1 MKNFKRILAIVLVVM
16 MVVPMMTTG
25 LTVSAATAEAMQG
38 QYSAGVTFAGGNWKA
53 YSYNDWSKHM
63 GEALAAFDD
72 LANVSVDAEG
82 QIVLSNQIQY
92 GFNSYQTY
100 GWVNQ
105 NVMNV
110 LQATNTTAI
119 DGLFVRN
126 GMMAQAQGS
135 TVFSES
141 LSYAFS
147 ENQLLGTLS
156 TDVYTKEEGFAV
168 EGGMVTDGLVISM
181 YNNDNDIMSNGSV
194 FNVITAYVMDGGK
207 IVSSQS
213 FDTEDFGKDFGLC
226 TGHAHN
232 TFFSFVD
239 GVVTY
244 HVEDNYSAN
253 GAYFNQT
260 YTFDELDTSSLSANK
275 DYYFC
280 VGSKG
285 EGADGVD
292 GSVNINLARIGT
304 FTIDADGLYA
314 TADGENK
321 NIADWT
327 GHGTVACAHETWSD
341 WAETLAPSCTTT
353 GVEERTCLGCGKVEV
368 NTISALGHTWGAWTV
383 DVDPDCTNTGSK
395 SRVCATCG
403 DVDDEVIPADGHSW
417 SDWYETVAATC
428 TTDGM
433 EQRDCSVCSDY
444 EENVLD
450 ALGHD
455 WAWDVLP
462 TYDVNGQRT
471 CARCVE
477 VEADL
482 AYDISYYWTFA
493 SDNKVGNIDA
503 AYADYNDEYAA
514 LVDGSIELQDMSL
527 AYGGDYNYYPMLKA
541 TSKFTVDL
549 EGFYATVEAVASEDL
564 TIPYQYPTTLSFL
577 WSNYGENYDDANE
590 YSVYNPGAV
599 GLGTKLAA
607 SRYGHIYNNY
617 LAGEYS
623 YCVVLADT
631 SQIYSPYDY
640 GTPNDGIYDWMYTS
654 VVSNGNYWT
663 TKMDMI
669 AVDATQPI
677 TVGLLYEFDP
687 SDAARESAAYV
698 DINGELYCPG
708 VGMNHQLTTKS
719 YYFSVAAYGDGVN
732 EHTASFKITDVCG
745 QEPALFNGHTHE
757 CYTEHF
763 ETEATCT
770 DDGYS
775 ADICLAC
782 KEETNVVVTPATG
795 HTLNDEFVCDCGYA
809 AAASIGEE
817 GFDTLEEAI
826 DAAKSGDTIVLR
838 KKNENGPYT
847 IPKQKNI
854 SIDLNGFNIRN
865 KSGDALIVDEAN
877 VYIYATNGG
886 TVRSSDGVAIV
897 VKNGGYVTIC
907 DAMTIRCSSEEGF
920 DVFSIDDASTVE
932 IFALGGRYYKD
943 PTAAGAILIEG
954 LAISGEGTNWTVVLA
969 EDECSHNYVVTEV
982 VEPTCTENGY
992 SVYTCEICGDFY
1004 TADEIAAAHAWG
1016 AWNVTV
1022 KPTYYEEGEESRT
1035 CEGCGETETRVLAK
1049 KEYLITFDT
1058 MGGTMPEGVPTEF
1071 GINYQENYKEAAG
1084 FDYPIPTYDEGG
1096 YVFDCWY
1103 WPEYNYFLTTG
1114 DWNGGYYAITWSIT
1128 VEAVWMECPGHVW
1141 TEWAVDEAAGTQS
1154 RTCTVCNLVETE
1166 ELAPAVELNVTAA
1179 GNVISVVGLT
1189 DDVKDVYI
1197 SAGAWET
1204 YAQMKPNKV
1213 FSITPANKRVVDG
1226 AFDYTVAENGTYTVM
1241 VRYNDGTMEAKVF
1254 VVDCYVEPASDLVVD
1269 GNTVTVSNLEN
1280 LLVLRY
1286 VAGEYETSAQIKRAE
1301 GVVNVPYYSKKIVDN
1316 SFTVELAPGTYT
1328 FVTQFKDETFV
1339 YYTVVIEDEAP
1350 VVVKD
1355 WKITFDTVGGEMP
1368 EGVPTEIGINYMEN
1382 YKEAAGFDYP
1392 IPTLEGYVFDGW
1404 LWNEYNY
1411 WLTEGDWN
1419 GGWYAVEM
1427 DIVLEAVWV
1436 EA

>member
-16 MVVPMMTTG
+16 MVVPMMATG
-25 LTVSAATAEAMQG
+25 LTVSAATAEAVEG
-38 QYSAGVTFAGGNWKA
+38 QFSAGVTFAGGNWKA

-72 LANVSVDAEG
+72 LAKYTVDAEG
-82 QIVLSNQIQY
+82 QICLYNSIQNN
-92 GFNSYQTY
+92 FNSFQAY

-126 GMMAQAQGS
+126 GMMSQAPLSGS
-135 TVFSES
+135 TVYAES

-181 YNNDNDIMSNGSV
+181 YNNDNDIISNGSV

-213 FDTEDFGKDFGLC
+213 FETEDFGKDFGLC

-232 TFFSFVD
+232 TYFSFVD

-260 YTFDELDTSSLSANK
+260 YTFDALDTTSLSANK

-304 FTIDADGLYA
+304 FTIDAEGLYT
-314 TADGENK
+314 TADSENK

-327 GHGTVACAHETWSD
+327 GHGTVACAHETWSG

-368 NTISALGHTWGAWTV
+368 NTIPALGHSYSDWTT
-383 DVDPDCTNTGSK
+383 DVEPDCTNTGSK
-395 SRVCATCG
+395 SRVCSVCG
-403 DVDDEVIPADGHSW
+403 DVNTEVIAANGHDW
-417 SDWYETVAATC
+417 TAWYETLAATC

-433 EQRDCSVCSDY
+433 EQRDCNVCSSY
-444 EENVLD
+444 EENVLV
-450 ALGHD
+450 AFGHD
-455 WAWDVLP
+455 WVWDVVP
-462 TYDVNGQRT
+462 DYTTNGQRT
-471 CARCVE
+471 CATCTTVE
-477 VEADL
+477 SDL
-482 AYDISYYWTFA
+482 AYDISYFWTFA

-503 AYADYNDEYAA
+503 AYAEFNDEYAVN
-514 LVDGSIELQDMSL
+514 VDGAIELQDMSL
-527 AYGGDYNYYPMLKA
+527 AYGGDYSYYPMLKA
-541 TSKFTVDL
+541 TSKFTTDL
-549 EGFYATVEAVASEDL
+549 AGFYATVEAVASEDL
-564 TIPYQYPTTLSFL
+564 TIPYQYPTTLSFM
-577 WSNYGENYDDANE
+577 WTNYGENYDDAAE
-590 YSVYNPGAV
+590 YSVYNPAVV
-599 GLGTKLAA
+599 GLATKLAA

-623 YCVVLADT
+623 YCTVLADT
-631 SQIYSPYDY
+631 SQIYAPNDY
-640 GTPNDGIYDWMYTS
+640 GTPNDATYDWLYTS

-687 SDAARESAAYV
+687 SDDARESVAYV

-732 EHTASFKITDVCG
+732 QHTASFKITDVCG
-745 QEPALFNGHTHE
+745 QEPALFSGFAHE

-763 ETEATCT
+763 ETAATCT
-770 DDGYS
+770 EDGYA
-775 ADICLAC
+775 ADVCLSC
-782 KEETNVVVTPATG
+782 KVETNVVITPATG
-795 HTLNDEFVCDCGYA
+795 HNFNEEFVCGGCGTA
-809 AAASIGEE
+809 MAASIGEVGYE
-817 GFDTLEEAI
+817 TLE
-826 DAAKSGDTIVLR
+826 DAFAAAADGDTVVLR
-838 KKNENGPYT
+838 KKNEKGPYT
-847 IPKQKNI
+847 VTADINL
-854 SIDLNGFNIRN
+854 DLNGFNIRN
-865 KSGDALIVDEAN
+865 KSGDALIIDGAN
-877 VYIYATNGG
+877 VAIVGTTG
-886 TVRSSDGVAIV
+886 TVRSSDGVSIV
-897 VKNGGYVTIC
+897 VKNGANLAINVAT
-907 DAMTIRCSSEEGF
+907 TVRCSTEEGF
-920 DVFSIDDASTVE
+920 DVFAIDETSAVV
-932 IFALGGRYYKD
+932 INALGGRYYKN
-943 PTAAGAILIEG
+943 PVTAGATLGEHRGIEEV
-954 LAISGEGTNWTVVLA
+954 S
-969 EDECSHNYVVTEV
+969 SSNYTIIK
-982 VEPTCTENGY
+982 TFD
-992 SVYTCEICGDFY
+992 YT
-1004 TADEIAAAHAWG
+1004 
-1016 AWNVTV
+1016 
-1022 KPTYYEEGEESRT
+1022 
-1035 CEGCGETETRVLAK
+1035 
-1049 KEYLITFDT
+1049 ITFDT
-1058 MGGTMPEGVPTEF
+1058 MGGTMPEGVETVY
-1071 GINYQENYKEAAG
+1071 GINYGENYKETTG
-1084 FDYPIPTYDEGG
+1084 IEYPIPTYDEGG

-1128 VEAVWMECPGHVW
+1128 VEAVWMECPGHEW
-1141 TEWAVDEAAGTQS
+1141 TEWVVDEAAGTQS

-1179 GNVISVVGLT
+1179 ANVISVVGLT
-1189 DDVKDVYI
+1189 DDVKDVFI

-1226 AFDYTVAENGTYTVM
+1226 AFDYTVAEDGTYTVM
-1241 VRYNDGTMEAKVF
+1241 VRFTDGTMEARVF
-1254 VVDCYVEPASDLVVD
+1254 VVDCAAESDSDLVVD
-1269 GNTVTVSNLEN
+1269 GNTVTVSNLDN

-1286 VAGEYETSAQIKRAE
+1286 VAGEYETSYEIKRAE
-1301 GVVNVPYYSKKIVDN
+1301 GVVNVPYYSKKIVDGK
-1316 SFTVELAPGTYT
+1316 FTVELAPGTYT
-1328 FVTQFKDETFV
+1328 FVTQFQDGNFV
-1339 YYTVVIEDEAP
+1339 YYTVVIEEP
-1350 VVVKD
+1350 VVAKD
-1355 WKITFDTVGGEMP
+1355 FTITFDTVGGEMP
-1368 EGVPTEIGINYMEN
+1368 EGVPTEIGINYMDN

-1419 GGWYAVEM
+1419 SGWYAVQM
-1427 DIVLEAVWV
+1427 SIVLEAVWV
-1436 EA
+1436 EAPVA